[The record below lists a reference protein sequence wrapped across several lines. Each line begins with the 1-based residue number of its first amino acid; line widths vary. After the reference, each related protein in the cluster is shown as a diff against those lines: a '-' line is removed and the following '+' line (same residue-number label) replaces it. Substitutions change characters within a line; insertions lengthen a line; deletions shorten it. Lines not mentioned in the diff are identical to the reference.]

1 MIAVNRLKMSG
12 ELNLENQFTDGFLF
26 FRKMNE
32 CAERFDLIWFI
43 RLLRLNCTPL
53 QWVNRFRIDAVYV
66 DGAPPKNWWGELWA
80 YACTRTVRV
89 HSLEQNTSHSNNEQ
103 LVPRGQL
110 VRSCRLQTLGF
121 CVCLRESG
129 IALTAVHSVF
139 DEKQRCW
146 LHQIRIRS
154 ERRQSECCSSESG
167 QDTSLGL
174 SWPDLLGPGLW
185 PVLSCPALAWPGQDR
200 TGLQAGTHANA
211 CSRTPNYFS
220 HTVLLFCSVLCCT
233 VLYSTVI
240 LVLCCA
246 VLYACACA
254 QQYSAVYTTS
264 IL

>member
-12 ELNLENQFTDGFLF
+12 ELNLENQFTDRFLF

-129 IALTAVHSVF
+129 IQCVRWEATLLITS
-139 DEKQRCW
+139 DQN
-146 LHQIRIRS
+146 QIRAQTEWVLL
-154 ERRQSECCSSESG
+154 ERVR
-167 QDTSLGL
+167 
-174 SWPDLLGPGLW
+174 PGHFSW
-185 PVLSCPALAWPGQDR
+185 PVLTWPARAGPLTCPVLPCPGLAGTGQDR
-200 TGLQAGTHANA
+200 TPGRN
-211 CSRTPNYFS
+211 SRQCVQQDTQLLLAYC
-220 HTVLLFCSVLCCT
+220 TAVLFCSL
-233 VLYSTVI
+233 LYCSVQHCNTRA
-240 LVLCCA
+240 VLCCA
-246 VLYACACA
+246 VRVCLCSTVQCG
-254 QQYSAVYTTS
+254 VHDEYT
-264 IL
+264 LM